1 MNLQLQPALSNIQVE
16 LLKLY
21 ESNVSDETLL
31 EMKKVLAKFFLDKAR
46 LQADSVWEEKN
57 YSDAYF
63 QSID

>member
-31 EMKKVLAKFFLDKAR
+31 EMKKVLAKFFLEKAR
-46 LQADSVWEEKN
+46 QQADSVWEEKN